1 MDKNDYEYSGLMAQF
16 WDLLRGDTSRWGDRF
31 FYLDVI
37 AQHGQPVLDV
47 GCGTGRLLLDYMPSS
62 SCKRP
67 ASPTCT

>member
-1 MDKNDYEYSGLMAQF
+1 MTPSDYEYSGLMAQF
-16 WDLLRGDTSRWGDRF
+16 WDLLRGDTSLWADRF

-37 AQHGQPVLDV
+37 TQAGQPVLDV
-47 GCGTGRLLLDYMPSS
+47 GCGTG